1 MVNMKKINLHA
12 HSRWSDGSGTI
23 EEMTNE
29 YERLGFV
36 ASIITDHDYM
46 IEEKPALDEQRKEI
60 RHLNASGKFSIP
72 IIQGCEITLE
82 HGEEAI
88 LFGELAIDHWFSI
101 KTDQTYEP
109 RMFDD
114 FNHAIIWAH
123 PRASYE
129 DALLE
134 DIKFLSSFHGFEI
147 ENAWNP
153 VFMGDNDKNDSD
165 RLNLIK
171 NHIRYEP
178 YRNSDAHFVSMIEKS
193 YNKINSAIKDENA
206 LIDWIRSRTI

>member
-1 MVNMKKINLHA
+1 MKKINLHA

-46 IEEKPALDEQRKEI
+46 IKDKAALDQQREEI
-60 RHLNASGKFSIP
+60 KQLNASRKFSIP

-82 HGEEAI
+82 YGEEAV
-88 LFGELAIDHWFSI
+88 LFGELAIDHWFSL
-101 KTDQTYEP
+101 KTKRTYEP
-109 RMFDD
+109 QMFDD

-123 PRASYE
+123 PRASHE

-153 VFMGDNDKNDSD
+153 VFMEASNKNDSD
-165 RLNLIK
+165 RLHQIK

-178 YRNSDAHFVSMIEKS
+178 YRNSDAHVVSMIERA
-193 YNKINSAIKDENA
+193 YNKINRDIKDESD
-206 LIDWIRSRTI
+206 LIDWIRSRKI